1 MTAIQ
6 TDGRGREL
14 FHGTFKI
21 RMKNDL
27 FINNTSHQSQGSRRE
42 IGRMIAWKDMIH
54 HLVQPIH
61 WELDGINHPY
71 LKIFHLEVKVTN
83 EEVSFVDWK

>member
-14 FHGTFKI
+14 FQRTFKI
-21 RMKNDL
+21 HMKNDL

-83 EEVSFVDWK
+83 QEVSSVDWK